1 MTADAE
7 IAAAVAE
14 IIIKILAVSAA
25 ILFAAALIHQWLIRR
40 GTLRR
45 CPYCRSVIP
54 GDASVCKDCN
64 RDL

>member
-1 MTADAE
+1 MTE
-7 IAAAVAE
+7 TM
-14 IIIKILAVSAA
+14 IKILAVSAA

-54 GDASVCKDCN
+54 GDAIVCKDCH

>member
-1 MTADAE
+1 VE
-7 IAAAVAE
+7 G
-14 IIIKILAVSAA
+14 IIIKILAAAAA
-25 ILFAAALIHQWLIRR
+25 ILIAAAMLHQWLIRR

-54 GDASVCKDCN
+54 GDAIVCKECK